1 MSLYIRCILR
11 RPLREVVS
19 WNWNF
24 LNIYIIVYRR
34 PLREVVSWNAI
45 TQYFFNNLLKS
56 TSSWGREL
64 KSSTIILIALRIS
77 STSSWG
83 RELKYLMNTGTEFL
97 CWVDLFVRS
106 WVEILKSKNEVEE
119 SRVDLFV
126 RSWVEMLNCLY
137 NYKSVDVDL
146 FVRSWVE
153 IHIPSIHN
161 RTLLCRPLREVVSW
175 NHLLSTIYAS
185 WVRRPLREVVSWN
198 IVPVTYEI
206 FADKSTSSWGRELK

>member
-1 MSLYIRCILR
+1 M
-11 RPLREVVS
+11 S
-19 WNWNF
+19 WNTWWILV
-24 LNIYIIVYRR
+24 LNSCV
-34 PLREVVSWNAI
+34 
-45 TQYFFNNLLKS
+45 
-56 TSSWGREL
+56 G
-64 KSSTIILIALRIS
+64 

-83 RELKYLMNTGTEFL
+83 RELKYEMVANQGARRL
-97 CWVDLFVRS
+97 VDLFVRS